1 MAGGRPIEIQLG
13 IESRDAERGAER
25 IADALDDVTSA
36 ADDLGSDGA
45 RSTERL
51 NDALS
56 DTSDAA
62 RDAGRDTERALG
74 DVEDAADDAARVI
87 DRDLTQAL
95 RDAEDASADAGRGMG
110 DNISQGAADGAE
122 GGSETIG
129 EFKDEATANFAE
141 VAGSF
146 SGDMTS
152 AVDLVQ
158 GTLGGLAGSIPGG
171 LGLALGGLAIGA
183 GAFAQS
189 WIAETERVEAR
200 VAEMFDDMLASGA
213 AYISND
219 YILTK
224 YYEIIQGAEDAIL
237 SEKDLQKIT
246 EQTGLKQEQVALA
259 FAGNGEQMRLVQDKL
274 IEKKQVFLDQLS
286 DEDDMNDSAAKSG
299 ASWTDQSIKQ
309 AQDRADAITSTED
322 SYKQARDALSE
333 YGAVGSGALRELNTA
348 EIDYAAVVAESTTA
362 IAENGATVDINTEQ
376 GRANQTALLDQAE
389 SAQAYREALALAGGS
404 TDELTRLTASQ
415 RDAFVNAATAAG
427 MTRTEADALA
437 DSYGLVP
444 EAVTTDARL
453 TGKQAVET
461 DLADLARDR
470 SVNINPRVDAYE
482 FNNDVADLLGRS
494 RQMVV
499 DILPKFG
506 KGLA

>member
-1 MAGGRPIEIQLG
+1 MAGGRPIEIPLG
-13 IESRDAERGAER
+13 IESSDAERGAER
-25 IADALDDVTSA
+25 IADALDDVSSA

-51 NDALS
+51 NDALA

-95 RDAEDASADAGRGMG
+95 REAEAASEDAGRGMG

-183 GAFAQS
+183 GAFAQA
-189 WIAETERVEAR
+189 WIADTERVAAR

-219 YILTK
+219 YIQTK

-259 FAGNGEQMRLVQDKL
+259 FAGNGEQMRLVQDRL
-274 IEKKQVFLDQLS
+274 TDAKQKFIDQLN
-286 DEDDMNDSAAKSG
+286 DEEGANDSAAKAG
-299 ASWTDQSIKQ
+299 ASWTDQSIQQ
-309 AQDRADAITSTED
+309 AQDRADAIATTED
-322 SYKQARDALSE
+322 SYTRARDALNE
-333 YGAVGSGALRELNTA
+333 YGTVGAGALRELNTA
-348 EIDYAAVVAESTTA
+348 EIDYATVVAESTAA

-389 SAQAYREALALAGGS
+389 SALGYRDALAAAGGS
-404 TDELTRLTASQ
+404 TDELTRLTADQ
-415 RDAFVNAATAAG
+415 RTKFIEAATAAG

-444 EAVTTDARL
+444 ESVSTDIRL
-453 TGKQAVET
+453 TGKSAAET
-461 DLADLARDR
+461 ELSDLARDR

-482 FNNDVADLLGRS
+482 FDSEMS
-494 RQMVV
+494 RITQRTFKAAVEL
-499 DILPKFG
+499 IPRFG
-506 KGLA
+506 KGV

>member
-1 MAGGRPIEIQLG
+1 MAGRPIEIPLG
-13 IESRDAERGAER
+13 IDPSNAERGAGR

-62 RDAGRDTERALG
+62 RDAGRDAERALG

-129 EFKDEATANFAE
+129 EFKEEATANFAE
-141 VAGSF
+141 VASSF
-146 SGDMTS
+146 SGDMGS

-213 AYISND
+213 AYISDD
-219 YILTK
+219 YIQTK
-224 YYEIIQGAEDAIL
+224 YYEIIQGTEDAIL
-237 SEKDLQKIT
+237 SQKDLEKIT
-246 EQTGLKQEQVALA
+246 AQTGLTQEQVALA
-259 FAGNGEQMRLVQDKL
+259 FAGNGEQMKNVQDKL
-274 IEKKQVFLDQLS
+274 IAKKQEFLDQLA

-299 ASWTDQSIKQ
+299 ASWTDQSIQQ
-309 AQDRADAITSTED
+309 AQDRADAIVSTEE
-322 SYKQARDALSE
+322 SYKQARDALAE
-333 YGAVGSGALRELNTA
+333 YGTVGAGALRELNAA
-348 EIDYAAVVAESTTA
+348 EIDYASVVDESTAA
-362 IAENGATVDINTEQ
+362 IAENGATVDINTEK

-389 SAQAYREALALAGGS
+389 SAQAYREALAAAGGS
-404 TDELTRLTASQ
+404 SSELTRLTNEQ
-415 RDAFVNAATAAG
+415 RTAFINAATAAG
-427 MTRTEADALA
+427 LTADEANALA

-444 EAVTTDARL
+444 EEVTTQARL
-453 TGKQAVET
+453 NGK
-461 DLADLARDR
+461 ADVDMQLNDMTRDR
-470 SVNINPRVDAYE
+470 TVNVNPRVDQYGWQTTL
-482 FNNDVADLLGRS
+482 NNT
-494 RQMVV
+494 
-499 DILPKFG
+499 IN
-506 KGLA
+506 GLSVPAVQVQVKYGQAAV